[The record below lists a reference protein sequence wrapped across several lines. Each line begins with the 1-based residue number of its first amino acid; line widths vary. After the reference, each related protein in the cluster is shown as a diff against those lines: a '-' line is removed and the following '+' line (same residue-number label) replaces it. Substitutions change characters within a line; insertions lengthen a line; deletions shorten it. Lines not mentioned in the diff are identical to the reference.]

1 MPRQL
6 RVMLDTSVYEFLVL
20 RYLDDLNKLIHEGEI
35 IVYGCNIVRKEL
47 REIPKGAKLEGKS
60 FRNAMLSAY
69 DDVTDKHSYPAENVV
84 DFIAEEYWKEY
95 EGGIAKRKLMNDF
108 RIVAVS
114 SIHNLDVIVSED
126 NHSMKSRLAIEAY
139 MKVNG
144 RNGFRTPMF
153 YSISQL
159 LP

>member
-20 RYLDDLNKLIHEGEI
+20 RYLDELNKLIHEGQV
-35 IVYGCNIVRKEL
+35 IVYGCSVVRKEL
-47 REIPKGAKLEGKS
+47 RETSKSEKLEGKS
-60 FRNAMLSAY
+60 FRNALLSAY

-95 EGGIAKRKLMNDF
+95 EGGIAKRKMMNDF

-114 SIHNLDVIVSED
+114 SIHNLDIVVSED

-139 MKVNG
+139 MKVNQ
-144 RNGFRTPMF
+144 RNGFRTPMS